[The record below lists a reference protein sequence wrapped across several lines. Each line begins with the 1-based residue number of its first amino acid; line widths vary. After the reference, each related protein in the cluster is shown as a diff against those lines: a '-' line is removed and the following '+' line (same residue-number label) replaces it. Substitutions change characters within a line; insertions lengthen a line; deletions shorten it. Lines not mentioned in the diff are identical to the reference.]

1 MVMLSQTEEE
11 KARQIVD
18 KIKDNVEIEVI
29 KNSDDFTAQLD
40 EFSHDIEK
48 LNDKI
53 SANTTSLES
62 LSRPGIKIGSNIVYH
77 ALPTEMELEPFL
89 NTLTRFSGGD
99 SELESDT
106 AEKIKQVEDEVE
118 IIVFVMPVCPH
129 CAKVVERVNQFAI
142 ENSKIHVYVVDVA
155 QFQEM
160 GSDYKVMS
168 APTVII
174 NQNIKL
180 VSPET
185 EELLEW
191 IEKRDDELEYYGK
204 LLKDGEIG
212 ELKEIIEEDLDKTE
226 MLVELLKKGE
236 INIRIGAV
244 ILITRLLNDYPQKL
258 EDVKT
263 RVRELLREDSSN
275 IVQDAA
281 LVLGRI
287 GDESDVEELKKLFSS
302 EDGEIRDAAEEA
314 IEEINSKEES

>member
-1 MVMLSQTEEE
+1 MLSQSEED
-11 KARQIVD
+11 KAREILN
-18 KIKDNVEIEVI
+18 KIKGSVDIQI
-29 KNSDDFTAQLD
+29 TKNSD
-40 EFSHDIEK
+40 EFSVQLEEFARGIES

-53 SANTTSLES
+53 TINTASVES
-62 LSRPGIKIGSNIVYH
+62 SSRPGIKIGSNIMYN
-77 ALPTEMELEPFL
+77 ALPTEMEMEPFL
-89 NTLTRFSGGD
+89 NTLIRFSEGD
-99 SELESDT
+99 SGLESDT
-106 AEKIKQVEDEVE
+106 AQIIKQVEDEVE

-142 ENSKIHVYVVDVA
+142 ENSNIHVYVVDVA

-160 GSDYKVMS
+160 GSDYNVMS

-174 NQNIKL
+174 NQDIKL
-180 VSPET
+180 LSPSM

-191 IEKRDDELEYYGK
+191 IEKRNDELEYFGK
-204 LLKDGEIG
+204 LLKDGEID

-244 ILITRLLNDYPQKL
+244 ILITRLLNDYPQKM

-263 RVRELLREDSSN
+263 RVKELLEEDSSN

-287 GDESDVEELKKLFSS
+287 GDKSDVEELKKLFSS
-302 EDGEIRDAAEEA
+302 EDTEIKHAAEEA
-314 IEEINSKEES
+314 IEEINSKDGG

>member
-1 MVMLSQTEEE
+1 MLSQSEED
-11 KARQIVD
+11 KAREVLNSLKGPVDIQIT
-18 KIKDNVEIEVI
+18 KD
-29 KNSDDFTAQLD
+29 SDDFSTQL
-40 EFSHDIEK
+40 EQFAHSIES
-48 LNDKI
+48 LNDNINIKTAPVG
-53 SANTTSLES
+53 SS
-62 LSRPGIKIGSNIVYH
+62 SRAGIKIGSNITYN

-89 NTLTRFSGGD
+89 NTLTRFSEGNSGLD
-99 SELESDT
+99 SDT
-106 AEKIKQVEDEVE
+106 AQKIEEVEDEVE
-118 IIVFVMPVCPH
+118 ILVFVMPVCPH

-142 ENSKIHVYVVDVA
+142 ENSNINVYVVDVA

-174 NQNIKL
+174 NQDIKL
-180 VSPET
+180 VSPEM

-191 IEKRDDELEYYGK
+191 IEKRDDELEYFGK
-204 LLKDGEIG
+204 LLKDGEID
-212 ELKEIIEEDLDKTE
+212 ELKEMIEEDLDKTE

-258 EDVKT
+258 EDVKV
-263 RVRELLREDSSN
+263 RVKELLEEDSSN

-287 GDESDVEELKKLFSS
+287 GDKSDVEVLKKLFSS
-302 EDGEIRDAAEEA
+302 EDTEIKDAAEEA
-314 IEEINSKEES
+314 IEEINSKEDS